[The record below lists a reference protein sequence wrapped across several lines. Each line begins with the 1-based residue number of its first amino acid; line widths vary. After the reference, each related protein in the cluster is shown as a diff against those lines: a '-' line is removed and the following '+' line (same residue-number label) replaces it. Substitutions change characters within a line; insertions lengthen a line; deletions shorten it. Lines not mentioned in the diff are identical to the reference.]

1 MPLAWPASTCRGNSS
16 KNVGVLRRGSF
27 SDSSFFFL
35 LMSWLASHSSV
46 QALRCCR
53 SRLWKTRCSSSRKT
67 ASVSTEEIPHA
78 PRLILHSASLSYT
91 DEEHKF
97 SLLPTQGCCILGKDP
112 GRMGIKRNLS
122 QV

>member
-53 SRLWKTRCSSSRKT
+53 FRLWKTRCSSSRKT

-97 SLLPTQGCCILGKDP
+97 SLLPTP
-112 GRMGIKRNLS
+112 GLLQSREENKESANKKKLS
-122 QV
+122 